1 MRISMQRREFV
12 QSVAGL
18 MLAAGNRGAATLQ
31 GSAQAPH
38 ASPIDNSLGLSLT
51 DVGGIK
57 VGHFTSQQRPTG
69 CTAVLCEAGAVAG
82 VDVRGSAPGTR
93 ETDLLNP
100 TNTVQQ
106 VHTIML
112 TGGSAYGLDTATGAM
127 RYLEEHGIGFKIDS
141 QARGTKS
148 KTQIVVP
155 IVPAAVLFDLE
166 VGDPKVRPNAESG
179 YQACQVANTG
189 RVLEGNIGAGAGAT
203 VGKAFGMQFAM
214 KSGLGSAGIK
224 VGTSEIVVAALV
236 VVNAVGDVINPKT
249 GKILA
254 GARTADGSGF
264 RDTMAQILGG
274 YQVLPPA
281 GVNTTLGVV
290 ATNVAFDKAKMT
302 KIAQMAQDGLARAIN
317 PVHTLSDGDTVFAL
331 STGSLQRNANHGYIG
346 AIAAEV
352 ISQAVLRAVMLAKSI
367 PGLPSYEDI
376 RQQQ

>member
-1 MRISMQRREFV
+1 MKRREFV
-12 QSVAGL
+12 QSMAGL
-18 MLAAGNRGAATLQ
+18 MLAAGNRAAATVK
-31 GSAQAPH
+31 GSAQTSQAD
-38 ASPIDNSLGLSLT
+38 PISSSGLSLT

-57 VGHFTSQQRPTG
+57 VGHFTSRQRPTG

-106 VHTIML
+106 VHAIML

-141 QARGTKS
+141 PAQGTKS
-148 KTQIVVP
+148 RAPIVVP
-155 IVPAAVLFDLE
+155 IVPAAVLFDLQ
-166 VGDPKVRPNAESG
+166 VGDPKIRPNAESG
-179 YQACQVANTG
+179 YQACQAAGTG
-189 RVLEGNIGAGAGAT
+189 PVVEGNVGAGAGAT

-224 VGTSEIVVAALV
+224 VGGSEIVVAALV
-236 VVNAVGDVINPKT
+236 AVNAVGDVINPKT
-249 GKILA
+249 GKIIA
-254 GARTADGSGF
+254 GARTADGRGF
-264 RDTMAQILGG
+264 RDSMAEILRG

-281 GVNTTLGVV
+281 GANTTLGVV
-290 ATNVAFDKAKMT
+290 ATNVTFDKAKMT
-302 KIAQMAQDGLARAIN
+302 KIAQMAQDGLARTIN
-317 PVHTLSDGDTVFAL
+317 PVHTPSDGDTIFAV
-331 STGSLQRNANHGYIG
+331 STGALKLNVDHGHIG
-346 AIAAEV
+346 AIAAEM

-367 PGLPSYEDI
+367 PGFPSYEEI

>member
-1 MRISMQRREFV
+1 MKRRKFV
-12 QSVAGL
+12 QSIAGL
-18 MLAAGNRGAATLQ
+18 MLAAGNHGAATVE
-31 GSAQAPH
+31 GSAQTKQAD
-38 ASPIDNSLGLSLT
+38 PISSSGLSLT
-51 DVGGIK
+51 DVLGIK

-100 TNTVQQ
+100 TNTVQH
-106 VHTIML
+106 VHAIML

-141 QARGTKS
+141 PAQGTKPRAR
-148 KTQIVVP
+148 IVVP

-179 YQACQVANTG
+179 YQACQGANT
-189 RVLEGNIGAGAGAT
+189 RSVLEGNVGAGAGAT

-236 VVNAVGDVINPKT
+236 VVNALGDVINPKN

-254 GARTADGSGF
+254 GARTPDGRGF
-264 RDTMAQILGG
+264 RDSMAEILRG
-274 YQVLPPA
+274 YQILPPA
-281 GVNTTLGVV
+281 GANTTLGVV

-302 KIAQMAQDGLARAIN
+302 KIAQMAQDGLARTIN
-317 PVHTLSDGDTVFAL
+317 PVHTPSDGDTVFAL
-331 STGSLQRNANHGYIG
+331 STGSLKLNVNHGHIG

-352 ISQAVLRAVMLAKSI
+352 ISQAVIRAVILAKSI
-367 PGLPSYEDI
+367 PGLPGYEEI
-376 RQQQ
+376 RQQK